1 MEASFA
7 RFLFSH
13 STPSDDLRAGYQKGI
28 KKAILSI
35 ERETTRLE
43 QQLAQLKA
51 KVLKVAKEKGNTPEL
66 RQNVKDYLR
75 TDKSI
80 NKFYNLRSTLLGVQ
94 VTMETTKATIS
105 LQEGLKNAT
114 RAMRE
119 MNQSTNI
126 RELQAIMQEFG
137 EGVGEA
143 EQLQGE
149 MGVRCFLAI
158 ESLCSRFP
166 SPLPCHTR
174 IRNTQGTTKSIV
186 LVGAQLTP
194 PPPPFCHAQCR
205 RPLTVS

>member
-1 MEASFA
+1 M
-7 RFLFSH
+7 
-13 STPSDDLRAGYQKGI
+13 
-28 KKAILSI
+28 
-35 ERETTRLE
+35 
-43 QQLAQLKA
+43 
-51 KVLKVAKEKGNTPEL
+51 AKEKGNTPEL

-149 MGVRCFLAI
+149 MGVRCFREPLLAPPP
-158 ESLCSRFP
+158 SLP
-166 SPLPCHTR
+166 PPPCHTHTHK
-174 IRNTQGTTKSIV
+174 IPQGTTITKSIV
-186 LVGAQLTP
+186 LGHNSP
-194 PPPPFCHAQCR
+194 PPS
-205 RPLTVS
+205 PLATRNAGDH